1 MFTGI
6 VQSLG
11 TISTINYSGK
21 GAEITIE
28 AKEFDFS
35 DVNIGDSI
43 ACNGVCLTVVKIIGK
58 SFVADI
64 SHETVECTT
73 FKNQKKGSIINLE
86 KALTPSTHMGGHI
99 VQGHVDGLGVIHS
112 INRTDNALDIWIA
125 APQNIA
131 KYIAMKGSITVNGIS
146 LTVNE
151 VNGSAFRLTLIPHIH
166 DVTNV
171 FIWKKGDS
179 VNIEVDVLARYLER
193 LMSFSADTEGKK
205 KGKNDSILS
214 AGFLAENGFM

>member
-11 TISTINYSGK
+11 TISAINYSGK

-112 INRTDNALDIWIA
+112 INRTDNALDIWI
-125 APQNIA
+125 
-131 KYIAMKGSITVNGIS
+131 TVNGIS

-151 VNGSAFRLTLIPHIH
+151 VNGSAFRLTLIPHTH

-171 FIWKKGDS
+171 FLWKKGDS

-205 KGKNDSILS
+205 KGKKDSILS

>member
-11 TISTINYSGK
+11 TISAINYSGK

-58 SFVADI
+58 SFV
-64 SHETVECTT
+64 V
-73 FKNQKKGSIINLE
+73 INLE

-151 VNGSAFRLTLIPHIH
+151 VNGSAFRLTLIPHTH

-171 FIWKKGDS
+171 FLWKKGDS

>member
-11 TISTINYSGK
+11 TISAINYSGK

-125 APQNIA
+125 A
-131 KYIAMKGSITVNGIS
+131 
-146 LTVNE
+146 
-151 VNGSAFRLTLIPHIH
+151 H
-166 DVTNV
+166 
-171 FIWKKGDS
+171 
-179 VNIEVDVLARYLER
+179 ER
-193 LMSFSADTEGKK
+193 
-205 KGKNDSILS
+205 IYYR
-214 AGFLAENGFM
+214 